1 MFPTVVAQQNL
12 LRNLFPHLRMLLLL
26 LLCHLN
32 LLRLAGADGFG
43 RSLQHRSDDTFKP
56 ILKVYDFVR
65 ILQFCARFRFDTRR
79 HFGGR
84 DRR

>member
-1 MFPTVVAQQNL
+1 MFPTVAQHNL
-12 LRNLFPHLRMLLLL
+12 LRNLFPHLRML

-65 ILQFCARFRFDTRR
+65 ILQLGARFRLDTRR

>member
-1 MFPTVVAQQNL
+1 MFPTVAQQNL

-26 LLCHLN
+26 LCHLN

-43 RSLQHRSDDTFKP
+43 WSLQHRSDDTFKP

-65 ILQFCARFRFDTRR
+65 ILQFCAGFRLDTRR